1 MDTTLTRN
9 PSPESDERDGTDVVS
24 LAPNPTAEIATR
36 KRLQHT
42 MLRDRHDIVRTD
54 ERAEPEWTRTS
65 IVTRRQAM
73 LRRRRRK
80 QLLVAV
86 ALVVGLFPP
95 VWVVYLIAWL
105 IWRSRPPQK
114 SMRTTRKAVRSLEKN
129 QKGFALKQLQEAH
142 LLDPSNNDALYWLG
156 LLLNKQN
163 RLEESEEALSL
174 VSERVPGLP
183 EVEKALV
190 ESYIAMNRPENA
202 IHHAQR
208 RFDAAPHSTESLIT
222 LADAFE
228 AAGRL
233 DMAVQAL
240 EQAPIFKP
248 TLTDGLM
255 RIHYRLGDLYER
267 MGDADR
273 ALSHFKRVYARDV
286 SYQDVRSRMASLEA
300 TG

>member
-1 MDTTLTRN
+1 MDATLSGNRE
-9 PSPESDERDGTDVVS
+9 PASAERTGNDVVA
-24 LAPNPTAEIATR
+24 LAPEPAAGIATR
-36 KRLQHT
+36 KYLPRT

-54 ERAEPEWTRTS
+54 ERAAPEWTRTS

-80 QLLVAV
+80 QLLLAI

-95 VWVVYLIAWL
+95 VWVVYLVAWL
-105 IWRSRPPQK
+105 FWRSRPRQK

-156 LLLNKQN
+156 LLLNKQD

-208 RFDAAPHSTESLIT
+208 LFDAAPHATESLIT

-233 DMAVQAL
+233 DLAVQAL
-240 EQAPIFKP
+240 EQAPIHKP
-248 TLTDGLM
+248 TLSDGLM

-267 MGDADR
+267 MSDPDK
-273 ALSHFKRVYARDV
+273 ALGHFKRVYARDV
-286 SYQDVRSRMASLEA
+286 SYQDVRSRLASLEA
-300 TG
+300 